1 MGPPAARVCSAQ
13 DACPPT
19 RAAIHLLCTGCY
31 RTSIYASAAE
41 RPRPS
46 KGSCLFSCT
55 INSPAQPAMRF
66 ALLSLALAFALL
78 AATVRADYAN
88 FENADDDSIEDGTEF
103 LDNVD
108 EADEADEADEDEEKE
123 ECSPEPKTE
132 TKTLGG
138 KEIRQETEN
147 ISVRGRCIRVLKG
160 GSPDDYTTA
169 GSCSRCRSR
178 GSGYYCLPSP
188 LARSLKCE
196 MVLGPDC
203 RRHKVDKSDP
213 TKPCE

>member
-1 MGPPAARVCSAQ
+1 
-13 DACPPT
+13 
-19 RAAIHLLCTGCY
+19 
-31 RTSIYASAAE
+31 
-41 RPRPS
+41 
-46 KGSCLFSCT
+46 
-55 INSPAQPAMRF
+55 MRF
-66 ALLSLALAFALL
+66 ALLALALAFALL

-88 FENADDDSIEDGTEF
+88 FENADDDSIEDQAESF
-103 LDNVD
+103 DDVD
-108 EADEADEADEDEEKE
+108 EADEADDADEADEDVEDEEKE

-178 GSGYYCLPSP
+178 GSGYYCLLSP

-203 RRHKVDKSDP
+203 RRHKVDKADP